1 MLKIGASFRAKSVP
15 SPVHPVTSTGNRN
28 HPESAAGIAMN
39 IRLSIASIVTAG
51 ILIAA
56 PSGIL
61 FAAPASFAWTYC
73 VEFDDTFPSNARQTP
88 ALRFV
93 IEVRVGGGRE
103 QQYATVRPTK
113 VGTFHRVRA
122 RSYPMTADREVCA
135 RSEDFADF
143 VKAQSGRD
151 DVEIG
156 YIYAEMSAGRTGC
169 PYSDGADKRV
179 TASRVLR
186 EIVYDGSVWKS
197 YYATCR

>member
-1 MLKIGASFRAKSVP
+1 
-15 SPVHPVTSTGNRN
+15 
-28 HPESAAGIAMN
+28 MN
-39 IRLSIASIVTAG
+39 IRLSIAAIVTAG

-56 PSGIL
+56 PS
-61 FAAPASFAWTYC
+61 ASFAWTYC

-179 TASRVLR
+179 TASRVLP
-186 EIVYDGSVWKS
+186 KS
-197 YYATCR
+197 YMTVAFGKVTTQPVDDDSLVFFCFLTLVSARLLSE